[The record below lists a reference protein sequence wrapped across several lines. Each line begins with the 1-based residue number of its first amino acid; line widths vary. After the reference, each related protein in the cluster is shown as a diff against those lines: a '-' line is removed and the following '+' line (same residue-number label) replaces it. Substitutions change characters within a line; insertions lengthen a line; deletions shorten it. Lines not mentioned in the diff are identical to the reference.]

1 MKTNKIFSFKNI
13 AMAAACLLITVGSAQ
28 TANAQETADV
38 SKYTT
43 EQVVTVGDTVKI
55 NPDSLH
61 YLTGERM
68 SKWVYKTNHV
78 VRQVGTKRFPTGVL
92 LKGIISWVNSHA
104 LIPVSIA
111 APAIVEEQPV
121 EEVVEVVVVEE
132 PAPVVENT
140 DSIKKALQEIEVEQ
154 TTTYEIPVSYQID
167 RFSIGVRGG
176 VASTLVNGFPIGGDV
191 LLDLQYA
198 HYWVAKQDAIALGIL
213 TGLSAGYVNA
223 NQKETA
229 IDDKFKS
236 GDIDYHV
243 TGKAKETLHQVLLEV
258 PVMFSMI
265 TPKGFYLN
273 AGPKLMLPVYSKA
286 NQTITDANIAAY
298 LPELNGE
305 AINNEVV
312 TGKLTAEQE
321 VLKTA
326 AANQFK
332 LGIGVGLDLGY
343 ELKLKNKNSLD
354 FGAYVSYGVASFYK
368 NTTDGKIISVV
379 APNEQSAAVVTV
391 NPISNAVGKIGHFD
405 AGLKVAYNFDFKKK

>member
-111 APAIVEEQPV
+111 APAIVEEKPV

-176 VASTLVNGFPIGGDV
+176 VASTLVNGFPLGGDV

-258 PVMFSMI
+258 PVMFSMV

-273 AGPKLMLPVYSKA
+273 AGPKLLIPMATTFKQTMSDAQILAYDPVLNGKPLKDNPVYGQFAES
-286 NQTITDANIAAY
+286 Q
-298 LPELNGE
+298 LNGYK
-305 AINNEVV
+305 
-312 TGKLTAEQE
+312 GKLGAAGKVAIGLAAEAGYEFRSGLAIGGYVGCTLYSAYSGVEAKPLVDIVAPTSADRGQ
-321 VLKTA
+321 VVVNSLTQ
-326 AANQFK
+326 ANPKGF
-332 LGIGVGLDLGY
+332 GLFDLGVKISY
-343 ELKLKNKNSLD
+343 NLD
-354 FGAYVSYGVASFYK
+354 FDK
-368 NTTDGKIISVV
+368 
-379 APNEQSAAVVTV
+379 
-391 NPISNAVGKIGHFD
+391 
-405 AGLKVAYNFDFKKK
+405 